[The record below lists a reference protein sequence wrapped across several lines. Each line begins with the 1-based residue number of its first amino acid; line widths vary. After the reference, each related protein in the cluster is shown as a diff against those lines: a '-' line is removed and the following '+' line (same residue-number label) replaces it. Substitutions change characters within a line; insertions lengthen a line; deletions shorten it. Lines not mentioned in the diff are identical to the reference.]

1 MAARA
6 ATVLQRNIRSRFS
19 RIRARGKTCRRLN
32 IPAANSAGQRRF
44 LSAATVTEDDSQTL
58 STFMSTFSI
67 EVTPNAAKKI
77 NDFSSVQF
85 LEKGTTVNVT
95 YLVGAD
101 IEESIGICSR
111 LADADMNPVAH
122 VPSRAFGSLV
132 EVEEYFVRLRDIGV
146 NEILVLGGGSDQPKG
161 NLHESMQILESGL
174 VQKYGFSKV
183 GVAAHPEGHPDI
195 SNDDLRHAILKKAEW
210 ASATSTPLYF
220 ETQFCFDS
228 TPILNWEK
236 ATRTAIV
243 EHLERTMGK
252 NNIGA
257 LPSVRLGIAG
267 PARISSLIKFGV
279 MSGVGNS
286 LSFLTK

>member
-1 MAARA
+1 
-6 ATVLQRNIRSRFS
+6 
-19 RIRARGKTCRRLN
+19 
-32 IPAANSAGQRRF
+32 
-44 LSAATVTEDDSQTL
+44 
-58 STFMSTFSI
+58 MSTFSI

-101 IEESIGICSR
+101 IEESIGICTR

-122 VPSRAFGSLV
+122 VPSRAFASLA
-132 EVEEYFVRLRDIGV
+132 EVEEYFVRLRDVGV

-174 VQKYGFSKV
+174 IQKHGFSKV

-195 SNDDLRHAILKKAEW
+195 SNEDLRRAILKKAEW
-210 ASATSTPLYF
+210 ACATGTPLYF

-228 TPILNWEK
+228 MPILNWEK

-252 NNIGA
+252 NDIGT

-267 PARISSLIKFGV
+267 PARISSLIKFGA